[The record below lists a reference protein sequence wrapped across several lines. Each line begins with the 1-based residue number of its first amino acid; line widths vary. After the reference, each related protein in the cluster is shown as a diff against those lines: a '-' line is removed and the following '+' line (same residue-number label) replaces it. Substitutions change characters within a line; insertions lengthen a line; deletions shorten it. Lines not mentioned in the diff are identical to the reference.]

1 MQFGL
6 FMVVEL
12 ILLARLLHNKR
23 IKMTQAV
30 AVIAFTGFLGI
41 VLASTVL
48 TREVEVRQ
56 YKLIPLWSWKEVI
69 VHNDMKLLQEILLN
83 SILLMPVGGLLPFM
97 RGEKVKA
104 RSALMIGLGISA
116 MIEVS
121 QLIFR
126 RGVFEWDDMIHNSLG
141 CMIGCIVVNM
151 WLSWRKFNWKK
162 PGIGIKQVKCRK

>member
-1 MQFGL
+1 
-6 FMVVEL
+6 
-12 ILLARLLHNKR
+12 
-23 IKMTQAV
+23 
-30 AVIAFTGFLGI
+30 
-41 VLASTVL
+41 
-48 TREVEVRQ
+48 
-56 YKLIPLWSWKEVI
+56 
-69 VHNDMKLLQEILLN
+69 
-83 SILLMPVGGLLPFM
+83 M

-151 WLSWRKFNWKK
+151 WLSWRK
-162 PGIGIKQVKCRK
+162 I